1 MDFSYVA
8 YTKDRSLIK
17 GTVSAQSVEAARG
30 LISQRGYNV
39 VSIKQSFS
47 FDLSKLNVSLT
58 PVKPKEIVMFS
69 RQMALLLESGTDIV
83 AALELLQSQV
93 GDKMLRGILAQ
104 IVIDIRGGNS
114 LSAAMRKHPKAFSSI
129 FHRAIAA
136 GEAGG
141 NLEIVLRQMADFIE
155 RQEETNKK
163 IKGAMSYPIIV
174 SVVAVIVVV
183 IIVMFVLPTFMGL
196 YESFNIELPGPVK
209 ILMSL
214 VDFLKNYGLYLLI
227 GLVALIIGIMVYFRT
242 PGGKYLSSRLKL
254 KMPVLGRIVQL
265 TELSRVARTISL
277 LFKVGLPLPD
287 ILALAI
293 AGTDNKIMAESLIN
307 VQHDLIRGEGLSK
320 PMKKNSVFLPLMVQ
334 RVAVGEGTGHLD
346 DTLTTVATTYE
357 LEANERISAAIGLIQ
372 PIMTVIIGV
381 IVAFVAMIMIS
392 AMNSM
397 YGQL

>member
-8 YTKDRSLIK
+8 YTKDKSLVQGK
-17 GTVSAQSVEAARG
+17 VSAQSVEAARS
-30 LISQRGYNV
+30 LISQRGYNI
-39 VSIKQSFS
+39 VSIKSAFS
-47 FDLSKLNVSLT
+47 FDFSKLNVSLT

-93 GDKMLRGILAQ
+93 GDKMLRQILAQ
-104 IVIDIRGGNS
+104 IIIDIRGGSS
-114 LSAAMRKHPKAFSSI
+114 LSSAMRKHPKAFSSI
-129 FHRAIAA
+129 YHRAIAA

-163 IKGAMSYPIIV
+163 IKGAMSYPLIVAVVAIIV
-174 SVVAVIVVV
+174 VA

-209 ILMSL
+209 FLMSL

-227 GLVALIIGIMVYFRT
+227 GLVALIIGILVYFRT
-242 PGGKYLSSRLKL
+242 PKGKYHYSKIKL

-265 TELSRVARTISL
+265 TELSRISRTISL

-287 ILALAI
+287 ILNLSI
-293 AGTDNKIMAESLIN
+293 AGTDNKVVSEALTN

-320 PMKKNSVFLPLMVQ
+320 PMKKNNLFLPLMVQ
-334 RVAVGEGTGHLD
+334 MVAVGEGTGHLD

-392 AMNSM
+392 AMYSM